1 MELQIF
7 PNVKDL
13 PYKEWEQAFSSGY
26 PFLKQR
32 FLKGLESS
40 GSTNGDSGWQNCH
53 LTLFDDEKSIAMAPG
68 FLKSHSYG
76 EYVFDWSWADAWHRS
91 GLDYY
96 PKLVTA
102 IPFTPATGP
111 RIWTNANNSDA
122 LPNFISAVTD
132 WCESEK
138 ISSWHILFPE
148 EETSSALS
156 ELGLVQRMTTQFHW
170 FNRGY
175 NDFDDFLAEFNSRKR
190 KALKKERA
198 AITAQNLWLST
209 KTGAEISEA
218 DWNFFYYCY
227 QTTYLKRSGHEGY
240 LTGEFFTGVCPSLG
254 EDTVMVIAHEGENPV
269 AAALYFVD
277 GQTLY
282 GRYWGCLKEFDF
294 LHFEACYYRGIEY
307 CIEKGLSRFDP
318 GAQGEHKI
326 QRGFEP
332 TLTYSNHWI
341 GEPRLK
347 DAVADFCRRDCDHVR
362 RYRDEAATLLP
373 FKQRQDT

>member
-1 MELQIF
+1 MELRIF

-32 FLKGLESS
+32 FLQGLESS

-111 RIWTNANNSDA
+111 RIWTEANTSNA
-122 LPNFISAVTD
+122 LPGFINAVTD

-175 NDFDDFLAEFNSRKR
+175 NHFDDFLAEFNSRKR

-341 GEPRLK
+341 SEPRLK

-373 FKQRQDT
+373 FKQQQDA